1 MGAVFAWHS
10 DFVTNNW
17 RVTAISA
24 DLDGVS
30 VQTVGIN
37 DNFVDQAIID
47 VELGQEVDEGPTIW
61 DSIVINNRGRYNY
74 TVTASHGFTD
84 CTDHQPLPKIHF
96 EADSKYL
103 LRLINMAT
111 LAPIVFSADDRKI
124 QVVVADSK
132 YFQPTEL
139 INSITINAD
148 QRNFVEWFVVG
159 IQPAHFTGTVAGGMK
174 TEELPISVNTR
185 KVEYGKRIEVVLVNG
200 MNEQHPFRLHSHSR

>member
-1 MGAVFAWHS
+1 MDGTSGITQCHVDPNGTAVYRFTPDMRARFGGIATRLRK
-10 DFVTNNW
+10 DIAE
-17 RVTAISA
+17 AISI
-24 DLDGVS
+24 
-30 VQTVGIN
+30 Q
-37 DNFVDQAIID
+37 
-47 VELGQEVDEGPTIW
+47 LGDAQEGPTIW

-148 QRNFVEWFVVG
+148 QRYDFLAQATKSSSANQIGSF
-159 IQPAHFTGTVAGGMK
+159 
-174 TEELPISVNTR
+174 
-185 KVEYGKRIEVVLVNG
+185 
-200 MNEQHPFRLHSHSR
+200 